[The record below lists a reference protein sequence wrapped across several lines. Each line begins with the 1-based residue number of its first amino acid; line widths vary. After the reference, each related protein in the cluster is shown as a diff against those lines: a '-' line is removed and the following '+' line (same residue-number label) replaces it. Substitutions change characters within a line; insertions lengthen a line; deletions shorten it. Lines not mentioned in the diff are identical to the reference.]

1 MGITENV
8 DKNRHPYAET
18 LEREVAWMAQRLEQ
32 SRAVIADSSILIAYD
47 NGGGQKGVRKNP
59 GYEAYSQLFAS
70 FVKGMQA
77 LDQVL
82 ENAEPTEAGARM
94 TLADLRVMV
103 NSSRKAAGE

>member
-1 MGITENV
+1 MAITENV
-8 DKNRHPYAET
+8 NKAAHPMAAELEAEVTWQAARLAEARALIKNAPI
-18 LEREVAWMAQRLEQ
+18 V
-32 SRAVIADSSILIAYD
+32 IAYD

-59 GYEAYSQLFAS
+59 AYEAYSQLFAS

-82 ENAEPTEAGARM
+82 ENAEPTESAAKM

>member
-1 MGITENV
+1 MSVTENV
-8 DKNRHPYAET
+8 NKARHPYAET

-59 GYEAYSQLFAS
+59 GYEAYAQLFNA
-70 FVKGMQA
+70 FVRGMQA

-82 ENAEPTEAGARM
+82 ENAQPTTPAAVMSLES
-94 TLADLRVMV
+94 LRVQV
-103 NSSRKAAGE
+103 SDRLKAAR

>member
-1 MGITENV
+1 MAITENV

-59 GYEAYSQLFAS
+59 GYEAYAQLFNA
-70 FVKGMQA
+70 FVRGMQA

-82 ENAEPTEAGARM
+82 ENAAPTTPAAKM
-94 TLADLRVMV
+94 TLDNMRLMV
-103 NSSRKAAGE
+103 GDKLKAAR